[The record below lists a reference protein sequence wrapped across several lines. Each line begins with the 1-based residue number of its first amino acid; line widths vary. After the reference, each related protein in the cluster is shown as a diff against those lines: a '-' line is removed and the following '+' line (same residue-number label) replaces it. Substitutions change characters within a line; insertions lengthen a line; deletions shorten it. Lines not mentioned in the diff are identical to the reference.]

1 MDATSSLPG
10 TRCVIGSIVLEASS
24 NLESSPLA
32 GADVLVTG
40 GTGFIGSLL
49 VRGLSSIG
57 CHISLLV
64 ESESSFKSS
73 EHTIHQGDLSSRNI
87 LVDAARDARVV
98 YHLAAFTDPDAKSRE
113 DVERCFTVNVEGTKN
128 LLASLGPSTEH
139 VVFFSTVYVFG
150 YQNGEGIDEAYP
162 ANPSTPYGRS
172 KLEAEGVVGEWGS
185 KHGVMTTC
193 LRLPLVYGPGN
204 KGNVLRMID
213 AIARRRFL
221 VIGKGDNKRSM
232 VYVENVVDAAIAV
245 AYREEADG
253 EAFIVTDGRDYSVL
267 ELYQTISKYLGIR
280 PLPLRIP
287 MVIARPAGK
296 VLDLAGS
303 VAGIKLPI
311 NSQVLK
317 RLTASQVFS
326 SKKIEAVL
334 GFRPRYD
341 LREGMA
347 ETVRWY
353 KGNKWQ

>member
-113 DVERCFTVNVEGTKN
+113 DVKRCFTVNVEGTKN

-172 KLEAEGVVGEWGS
+172 KLEVENRAYLLFHGPMSGVGEIGYWVGNYFRPQTPDLMWPADRSWFVAGDTDLDSTYLGGS
-185 KHGVMTTC
+185 SELIRELLADARVEAWPVSATD
-193 LRLPLVYGPGN
+193 P
-204 KGNVLRMID
+204 ID
-213 AIARRRFL
+213 AGSDLI
-221 VIGKGDNKRSM
+221 N
-232 VYVENVVDAAIAV
+232 
-245 AYREEADG
+245 REW
-253 EAFIVTDGRDYSVL
+253 
-267 ELYQTISKYLGIR
+267 
-280 PLPLRIP
+280 PPP
-287 MVIARPAGK
+287 
-296 VLDLAGS
+296 
-303 VAGIKLPI
+303 
-311 NSQVLK
+311 
-317 RLTASQVFS
+317 RL
-326 SKKIEAVL
+326 
-334 GFRPRYD
+334 
-341 LREGMA
+341 
-347 ETVRWY
+347 
-353 KGNKWQ
+353 